1 MPVIPEFFDA
11 RYYLFKDGDLVF
23 KTLPFHEL
31 DRNIIIREWK
41 FVEIGSDPLTFL
53 EFLKE
58 AKALGATDNCI
69 IRIAAESRIEQELHI
84 DNVLPLIGIQNK
96 KIVYE
101 KKVARINPVRT

>member
-1 MPVIPEFFDA
+1 MPILPEFSDS
-11 RYYLFKDGDLVF
+11 RYYLFKDGELLF
-23 KTLPFHEL
+23 RMLPIEL
-31 DRNIIIREWK
+31 DRKLIVKEWM
-41 FVEIGSDPLTFL
+41 FSEIGSDPLTFL